1 MAAGQ
6 TFKTELTELLGIKY
20 PIMLAGM
27 ASISNHEVAA
37 AVSNAGGIGS
47 FGGVSMSPNA
57 LRKEIQMCKKLLNPG
72 AKFGVD
78 LLLPQVDPP
87 RCDDSLQSAAAAPSR
102 SSPGAHECVLKV
114 GGGARK
120 TNKDYT
126 GTTSPHYQFSRHLVT
141 AQR

>member
-1 MAAGQ
+1 MGAAGTSKMAE

-78 LLLPQVDPP
+78 LLLPQV
-87 RCDDSLQSAAAAPSR
+87 
-102 SSPGAHECVLKV
+102 
-114 GGGARK
+114 GGSARK

-126 GTTSPHYQFSRHLVT
+126 GGTLDQLVDIIIEERNNFDEEG
-141 AQR
+141 AIGA